1 MIWPRRPL
9 GFSRARLRA
18 DPPQEPVCDG
28 SERDLRYRYN
38 LMPEDPIQI
47 LEVRANGPQR
57 SVMITAA
64 VTADASRAIFIAL
77 SEQLDRRR
85 AQPTASVE
93 DVLALREHTALLERF
108 APLVTAGAHA
118 VVQFSESDLRACL
131 LDLTGY
137 TDRVDG
143 EHFQPLELR
152 ERLQVTAQ
160 ITATLWEANAT
171 AAAAGSEPL
180 TRAAP

>member
-1 MIWPRRPL
+1 MA
-9 GFSRARLRA
+9 FSRTRLRA
-18 DPPQEPVCDG
+18 DPHLEACGTVQPKTGDT
-28 SERDLRYRYN
+28 DTK
-38 LMPEDPIQI
+38 LMHEDPIQI
-47 LEVRANGPQR
+47 LEVRADGPQR

-85 AQPTASVE
+85 AHLTASAG
-93 DVLALREHTALLERF
+93 DVLALRDQTALVERF
-108 APLVTAGAHA
+108 APLASAGAHA
-118 VVQFSESDLRACL
+118 VVQFTESDLRACL

-152 ERLQVTAQ
+152 ERLQLTAQ
-160 ITATLWEANAT
+160 ITAVLWEANAT
-171 AAAAGSEPL
+171 AAAASGEPL
-180 TRAAP
+180 TRGAP

>member
-1 MIWPRRPL
+1 MHEGPL
-9 GFSRARLRA
+9 
-18 DPPQEPVCDG
+18 
-28 SERDLRYRYN
+28 
-38 LMPEDPIQI
+38 QI
-47 LEVRANGPQR
+47 LEVRADAEQR

-85 AQPTASVE
+85 AQPTAGVG
-93 DVLALREHTALLERF
+93 DVLGLREQTALVERF
-108 APLVTAGAHA
+108 APLATAGAHA
-118 VVQFSESDLRACL
+118 VVQFTESDLRACL

-160 ITATLWEANAT
+160 ITAVLWEANAT
-171 AAAAGSEPL
+171 AAAAGGQPL
-180 TRAAP
+180 TRAAQ

>member
-1 MIWPRRPL
+1 VH
-9 GFSRARLRA
+9 
-18 DPPQEPVCDG
+18 Q
-28 SERDLRYRYN
+28 
-38 LMPEDPIQI
+38 DPIQI
-47 LEVRANGPQR
+47 LEVRADEQQR

-85 AQPTASVE
+85 AHLTASVG
-93 DVLALREHTALLERF
+93 DVLALREQTALVERF
-108 APLVTAGAHA
+108 APLATAGAHA
-118 VVQFSESDLRACL
+118 VVQFTESDLHACL

-160 ITATLWEANAT
+160 ITAVLWEAHAT
-171 AAAAGSEPL
+171 GAAAAGGEPL
-180 TRAAP
+180 TRAAQ